1 MTSESP
7 SVLSGDGDD
16 AEADDVVSGDVEVDD
31 LLVPSEPE
39 PTVDMAA
46 ERKQARRERLR
57 LLYRSPSF
65 VIGVIVLAFW
75 IFCAIFPDVVARYE
89 PLNPVRDAD
98 GNILG
103 GRLGPSGDAWF
114 GTDQTGRDVFSRTL
128 VGARSVLT
136 IAPIAAILAV
146 IAGTL
151 LGLVTGFYRGLVDDV
166 ISRIIEGF
174 LSIPVILLAL
184 LAATTLGTS
193 RTVIIAVI
201 AVLFT
206 PVVTRTIRSAVIAE
220 AQLDYVTS
228 ARLRGER
235 GPFIMVR
242 EIFPNITGTVVV
254 ELTVRIGYGIFTVAT
269 LAFLGIAAGDVT
281 TPDWGVDINQTFV
294 LIQSNQWWPTLFPA
308 LAIASL
314 VIAVNLIADSIDRV
328 NKA

>member
-1 MTSESP
+1 MEAPP
-7 SVLSGDGDD
+7 SVDG
-16 AEADDVVSGDVEVDD
+16 
-31 LLVPSEPE
+31 
-39 PTVDMAA
+39 AA
-46 ERKQARRERLR
+46 ERKQARKERLR

-65 VIGVIVLAFW
+65 VIGVLVLGFW
-75 IFCAIFPDVVARYE
+75 VFCALFPDLVARYG
-89 PLNPVRDAD
+89 PLDAVRDSD

-103 GRLGPSGDAWF
+103 GRLPPSSAAWF
-114 GTDQTGRDVFSRTL
+114 GTDQIGRDVFSRTL

-136 IAPIAAILAV
+136 IAPVAAALGV
-146 IAGTL
+146 LAGTI
-151 LGLVTGFYRGLVDDV
+151 LGLVTGYYRGLVDDI

-184 LAATTLGTS
+184 LAATMLGTS
-193 RTVIIAVI
+193 RLVIILVI

-228 ARLRGER
+228 ARLRGESAV
-235 GPFIMVR
+235 FIMLR
-242 EIFPNITGTVVV
+242 EIIPNITGTIVV
-254 ELTVRIGYGIFTVAT
+254 ELTVRVGYGIFTVAT

-294 LIQSNQWWPTLFPA
+294 LIQSDQWWPTVFPA
-308 LAIASL
+308 VAIATL
-314 VIAVNLIADSIDRV
+314 VIAVNLIADSLDRV